1 MQNTL
6 IALLISILS
15 FLRVTAQDSPD
26 SAQVQKEVQ
35 RVNNPTPVEKM
46 IIPTLKP
53 KDVTVTPVVQAM
65 SKGDQPGIMLD
76 IPEVTV
82 DDIQRDLEKSI
93 KSKTKSKFVKVGNE
107 TSIQETIIKEISE
120 NPLNV
125 FVLTTPLD
133 SGARIIT
140 FMAEGETFID
150 EASGSKYDKMK
161 TFVRD
166 FGISAYREAVANQ
179 IRSEEKVLK
188 DLEGD
193 LDKLKKENE
202 KLHADIKDNETTI
215 LNSEVDIKANAR
227 QQEAKDE
234 EIIQQKKLVSSIK
247 DKDLR
252 KEENKKVNSLEK
264 EKDDLRDALG
274 SLNRKIIKSRAN
286 IEELEDK
293 VKVNLQEQ
301 DLMKKKVVDQRALL
315 KGLEAKLDS
324 IK

>member
-1 MQNTL
+1 M
-6 IALLISILS
+6 
-15 FLRVTAQDSPD
+15 
-26 SAQVQKEVQ
+26 QKEVQ

-53 KDVTVTPVVQAM
+53 KNVTVAPVVQTM
-65 SKGDQPGIMLD
+65 SKGDKPGIMLD

-140 FMAEGETFID
+140 FMAEGDAFID
-150 EASGSKYDKMK
+150 EASGPKYDKMK

-188 DLEGD
+188 DLEDD

-202 KLHADIKDNETTI
+202 KLHTDIKDNETTI

-315 KGLEAKLDS
+315 KGLEAKLDR